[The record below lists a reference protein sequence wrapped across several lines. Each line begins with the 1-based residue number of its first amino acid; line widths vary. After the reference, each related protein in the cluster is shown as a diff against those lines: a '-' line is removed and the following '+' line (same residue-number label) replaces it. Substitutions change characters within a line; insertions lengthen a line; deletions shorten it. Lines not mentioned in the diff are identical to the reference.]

1 MTQPALTHLDT
12 PDGHRIGVRLW
23 QASAPAQGVLHWMH
37 GMAEHGG
44 RYGPLAEAVNAA
56 GWHLCVHDHRGH
68 GESVSD
74 VSPQGHFGD
83 QGGWQ
88 QLLGDITQV
97 QQYLRDSF
105 PALPHVLAGH
115 SMGSFAALAWA
126 ERHANMLALD
136 GLILCGSDHSPSWI
150 FRLGRLPVLLEKML
164 RGPRGASALM
174 RKLTF
179 GSWARQVPDR
189 KTDFDWLSAEPAHVQ
204 QYLNDPQCGHDCTT
218 QLWLDL
224 LGGLAASH
232 SKAAM
237 RQLPP
242 QLPILLIAGDSDP
255 MSRCGK
261 GVPALARALK
271 AAGNQSVTL
280 REYPGGRHEILNDC
294 CRAQVHRDL
303 IRWLQPLMQGSAQ
316 R

>member
-1 MTQPALTHLDT
+1 MTQAALTHLDT

-23 QASAPAQGVLHWMH
+23 QARAPAQGVLHWMH

-44 RYGPLAEAVNAA
+44 RYGSLAEVVNPA

-68 GESVSD
+68 GESVSE

-83 QGGWQ
+83 QNGWQ
-88 QLLGDITQV
+88 HLLGDITQV
-97 QQYLRDSF
+97 QHHLRASF
-105 PALPHVLAGH
+105 PGLAQVLAGH

-126 ERHANMLALD
+126 ECHANALPLQ
-136 GLILCGSDHSPSWI
+136 GLILCGSDHSPSWV
-150 FRLGRLPVLLEKML
+150 FRLGRLPVLLERML

-179 GSWARQVPDR
+179 GAWARQIPDR
-189 KTDFDWLSAEPAHVQ
+189 QTDFDWLSAEPAQVQ
-204 QYLNDPQCGHDCTT
+204 QYLGDPQCGHDCTT

-232 SKAAM
+232 SQTAM
-237 RQLPP
+237 AQLPP
-242 QLPILLIAGDSDP
+242 PLPILLIAGDSDP

-261 GVPALARALK
+261 GVPALAHALK
-271 AAGNQSVTL
+271 AAGSQSVTL
-280 REYPGGRHEILNDC
+280 YEYAGGRHEILNDR
-294 CRAQVHRDL
+294 CRATVHADL
-303 IRWLQPLMQGSAQ
+303 IRWLQAVPGTGEKG
-316 R
+316 